1 MSYFKNTG
9 TIDELDAWLADVE
22 SILEKRKQV
31 SAFEIS
37 RHCAHCEK
45 EVRASGAE
53 NPNDKGEYNGV
64 LCNRCYE
71 SEVEGQKRD
80 TAYADYM
87 NQKYAKHIKYMQDLR
102 DVGVLVLEDYRED

>member
-9 TIDELDAWLADVE
+9 TIEQLNAMLADFQPE
-22 SILEKRKQV
+22 PEKKKQASV
-31 SAFEIS
+31 FEIN
-37 RHCAHCEK
+37 RHCAHCNK
-45 EVRASGAE
+45 EVRMSGAE
-53 NPNDKGEYNGV
+53 NPNQNGEYTGV

-71 SEVEGQKRD
+71 SEVEAQERD
-80 TAYADYM
+80 AAYADHM